1 MLETICETMVEAYRR
16 NWITSRDGNVS
27 IRHHDRDHF
36 YITPS
41 GVRKQTLQPDQ
52 FKRIG
57 ITTGINSG
65 VGQGIYWHLWRELEY
80 TDISSS
86 LKPSGEI
93 PLHFGLQKEM
103 GKHKNDVRVVMHFHP
118 TYCVAAMH
126 AGIDLS
132 SMVKDFPE
140 LSRYTKVA
148 PNVGDV
154 PPISQ
159 ELADQCFEKLE
170 LDSQGNIQYD
180 IVGIKGHGVVAIDT
194 SPWRAFEHIERL
206 EHICQIVLA
215 SRQIQQSKSVDSIA
229 CVDASRSSSKIK
241 AEDFGVPPEFAERA
255 ENYAQWSIAKAKEFY
270 VKLASTGI
278 DPRPATDPEKYLP
291 GARAAAE
298 AVAKGIAA
306 CIRESKLT

>member
-1 MLETICETMVEAYRR
+1 MLETICDTLVEAYRR

-52 FKRIG
+52 FKKIKLVDQ
-57 ITTGINSG
+57 INPVPPFLTKSW
-65 VGQGIYWHLWRELEY
+65 QEEFY
-80 TDISSS
+80 TDISAN
-86 LKPSGEI
+86 LKPSGEL
-93 PLHFGLQKEM
+93 PLHFGLQRAM
-103 GKHKNDVRVVMHFHP
+103 GQHSHDVRVVVHLHP

-126 AGIDLS
+126 CGIELANLA
-132 SMVKDFPE
+132 KDFPE

-159 ELADQCFEKLE
+159 ELADQCFKKLE
-170 LDSQGNIQYD
+170 LDDQGNIAYD

-206 EHICQIVLA
+206 EHICKIVL
-215 SRQIQQSKSVDSIA
+215 
-229 CVDASRSSSKIK
+229 SSKG
-241 AEDFGVPPEFAERA
+241 F
-255 ENYAQWSIAKAKEFY
+255 
-270 VKLASTGI
+270 VK
-278 DPRPATDPEKYLP
+278 
-291 GARAAAE
+291 
-298 AVAKGIAA
+298 
-306 CIRESKLT
+306 

>member
-1 MLETICETMVEAYRR
+1 MLETICDTLVEAYKR

-52 FKRIG
+52 FKKIAIHRS
-57 ITTGINSG
+57 INSG
-65 VGQGIYWHLWRELEY
+65 VGIASLNYAWEDVEY
-80 TDISSS
+80 TDISKN
-86 LKPSGEI
+86 LIPSGEI

-103 GKHKNDVRVVMHFHP
+103 GQHSNDVRVVVHLHP

-126 AGIDLS
+126 RGIELS
-132 SMVKDFPE
+132 SLANDFPE

-148 PNVGDV
+148 PNVDDV
-154 PPISQ
+154 APISQ
-159 ELADQCFEKLE
+159 ELADQCHKNLR
-170 LDSQGNIQYD
+170 LDRDGNIAYD

-215 SRQIQQSKSVDSIA
+215 S
-229 CVDASRSSSKIK
+229 
-241 AEDFGVPPEFAERA
+241 G
-255 ENYAQWSIAKAKEFY
+255 
-270 VKLASTGI
+270 KLN
-278 DPRPATDPEKYLP
+278 
-291 GARAAAE
+291 
-298 AVAKGIAA
+298 
-306 CIRESKLT
+306 

>member
-1 MLETICETMVEAYRR
+1 MLETICETLVEAYRR

-52 FKRIG
+52 FKKIK
-57 ITTGINSG
+57 IHQLPLPVPPFI
-65 VGQGIYWHLWRELEY
+65 QYIWEELPFS
-80 TDISSS
+80 DISSA

-93 PLHFGLQKEM
+93 PLHFGLQKMM
-103 GKHKNDVRVVMHFHP
+103 GQHSNDVRVIVHLHP

-126 AGIDLS
+126 KGIDLS
-132 SMVKDFPE
+132 TIVQDFPE

-159 ELADQCFEKLE
+159 ELADRTHENLKLDKE
-170 LDSQGNIQYD
+170 GNISFD
-180 IVGIKGHGVVAIDT
+180 IVGIKGHGVVSIDT

-206 EHICQIVLA
+206 EHICKIVLA
-215 SRQIQQSKSVDSIA
+215 AGK
-229 CVDASRSSSKIK
+229 
-241 AEDFGVPPEFAERA
+241 
-255 ENYAQWSIAKAKEFY
+255 
-270 VKLASTGI
+270 
-278 DPRPATDPEKYLP
+278 
-291 GARAAAE
+291 
-298 AVAKGIAA
+298 
-306 CIRESKLT
+306 

>member
-1 MLETICETMVEAYRR
+1 MLETICDTLVEAYRR

-41 GVRKQTLQPDQ
+41 GVRKQTMQPDQ
-52 FKRIG
+52 FKKIKL
-57 ITTGINSG
+57 IDQINPMPPFLTKS
-65 VGQGIYWHLWRELEY
+65 WEEEFY
-80 TDISSS
+80 TDISSN
-86 LKPSGEI
+86 LEPSGEI

-103 GKHKNDVRVVMHFHP
+103 GQHSNDVRVVVHLHP

-132 SMVKDFPE
+132 TIVNDFPE

-148 PNVGDV
+148 KNVGDV

-159 ELADQCFEKLE
+159 ELADRCHENLWLRKDGTIGF
-170 LDSQGNIQYD
+170 D

-215 SRQIQQSKSVDSIA
+215 S
-229 CVDASRSSSKIK
+229 
-241 AEDFGVPPEFAERA
+241 G
-255 ENYAQWSIAKAKEFY
+255 
-270 VKLASTGI
+270 
-278 DPRPATDPEKYLP
+278 KY
-291 GARAAAE
+291 
-298 AVAKGIAA
+298 
-306 CIRESKLT
+306 

>member
-1 MLETICETMVEAYRR
+1 MLETICDTLVEAYRR

-41 GVRKQTLQPDQ
+41 GVRKQTMQPDQ
-52 FKRIG
+52 FKKIK
-57 ITTGINSG
+57 IVSSL
-65 VGQGIYWHLWRELEY
+65 VWREEPY
-80 TDISSS
+80 SDISAN

-93 PLHFGLQKEM
+93 PLHFGLQRAM
-103 GKHKNDVRVVMHFHP
+103 GQHSNDVRVVVHLHP

-132 SMVKDFPE
+132 TIVDDFPE

-148 PNVGDV
+148 KNVGDV

-159 ELADQCFEKLE
+159 ELADRCHENLWLRKDGTIGF
-170 LDSQGNIQYD
+170 D

-215 SRQIQQSKSVDSIA
+215 S
-229 CVDASRSSSKIK
+229 
-241 AEDFGVPPEFAERA
+241 G
-255 ENYAQWSIAKAKEFY
+255 
-270 VKLASTGI
+270 
-278 DPRPATDPEKYLP
+278 KY
-291 GARAAAE
+291 
-298 AVAKGIAA
+298 
-306 CIRESKLT
+306 